1 MISVACYY
9 GDTQGVEQVVDE
21 LRGIMRQ
28 TGLARTLA
36 VGQIVLDRFFG
47 GSTELWQ
54 DRRRNKNN
62 SIRRLADCP
71 TCPLSR
77 SALNQAVGVFAALRN
92 MPGAADLQH
101 IGASHI
107 AVVLTLPDDAREAWL
122 IRANDQLWSVRRL
135 SDEIRGERRL
145 MGERRGRPARTL
157 VAKVLGRVNAALDTL
172 EREARDLLA
181 LDFKGPELA
190 EVADRLTGLEV
201 LLKER
206 AGRRESVTVAKVS
219 QAEVTLEQASG
230 TSTSWTG

>member
-9 GDTQGVEQVVDE
+9 GDAEGVEQVIDE

-28 TGLARTLA
+28 TGLSRTLA
-36 VGQIVLDRFFG
+36 IGQLVLDRFFG
-47 GSTELWQ
+47 GSMELWR

-107 AVVLTLPDDAREAWL
+107 AAVLTLPDSAREAWL
-122 IRANDQLWSVRRL
+122 LRANEQLWSVRRL
-135 SDEIRGERRL
+135 SDEIRDERRV
-145 MGERRGRPARTL
+145 MGERRGRPSRPAI
-157 VAKVLGRVNAALDTL
+157 AKVLGRAHGAIDAL
-172 EREARDLLA
+172 EREARDLIE
-181 LDFKGPELA
+181 LDFAGPELVELA
-190 EVADRLTGLEV
+190 NRLAGLEA

-206 AGRRESVTVAKVS
+206 AGRRESVTVAKGSNPAPAV
-219 QAEVTLEQASG
+219 EQATG
-230 TSTSWTG
+230 TSSLWTD